1 MWTSDFWKKSDFGK
15 ISEIIT
21 KTKQIQVRDYPALL
35 KM

>member
-1 MWTSDFWKKSDFGK
+1 VDFRFLEKSDFGK

-21 KTKQIQVRDYPALL
+21 KNKQIQVRDYPALL